1 MSDWLMVLA
10 DPLYLIVDIVLD
22 KPLTAVVLTSLVAVA
37 ATFVVRG

>member
-22 KPLTAVVLTSLVAVA
+22 KPVVAAVVTSLVAVA
-37 ATFVVRG
+37 AFVVRG